1 MLIRFKSYN
10 GIISIYNT
18 ENVIRMGV
26 YDGRIRIVGDSSDGE
41 RNAKFSSQERAIEA
55 LDKIYTAY
63 ADGLRAI
70 TIEVD

>member
-1 MLIRFKSYN
+1 MLIRFKFYN
-10 GIISIYNT
+10 GVISIHNT

-26 YDGRIRIVGDSSDGE
+26 YDERIRIVEGSDDE

-55 LDKIYTAY
+55 LDKIYVAY
-63 ADGLRAI
+63 ANGLKAI